1 MLTNPSPIL
10 YQNLMMAMK
19 SAPKQDTKP
28 KMGLLGPK
36 NKPEEKMQDINMPV
50 NRVATYVD
58 AIKAKRE
65 EIKNA

>member
-1 MLTNPSPIL
+1 
-10 YQNLMMAMK
+10 MAMK